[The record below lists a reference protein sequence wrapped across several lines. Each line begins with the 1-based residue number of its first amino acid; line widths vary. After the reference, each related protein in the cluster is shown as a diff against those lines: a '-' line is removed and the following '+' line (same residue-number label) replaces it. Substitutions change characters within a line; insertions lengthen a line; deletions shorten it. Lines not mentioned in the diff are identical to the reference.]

1 MFKPGDFVRVVDE
14 PSNIGVVMEIVD
26 PGLPKVRFGTDDHA
40 GIYWPHDLVKVK
52 HHAFGR

>member
-1 MFKPGDFVRVVDE
+1 MFKRGDFVHIVDE

-40 GIYWPHDLVKVK
+40 GIYWPHDLVKVDR
-52 HHAFGR
+52 HAPRR